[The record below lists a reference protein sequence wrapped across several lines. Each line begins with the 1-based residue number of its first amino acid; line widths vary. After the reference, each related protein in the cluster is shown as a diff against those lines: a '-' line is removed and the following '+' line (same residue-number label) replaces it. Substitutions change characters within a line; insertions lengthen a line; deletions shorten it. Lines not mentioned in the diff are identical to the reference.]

1 MDQYL
6 FEGLKVIDAATVIA
20 GPAAAMMMADFG
32 ADVIKV
38 EEPRRGDMLRWLPK
52 MPDTDP
58 GAENYMWQMDGRNK
72 RSIGLDLKDERGL
85 KVMHELIAQCD
96 VFITNMPYPSR
107 ENFKLT
113 YDDVKRS
120 NPNLIYASL
129 TAYGE
134 LGEERDRKG
143 FDQLAYWARSGLM
156 DLMREPGTRPSQG
169 LPGMGD
175 HPTAVSIYAG
185 IVTALL
191 KRERTGEG
199 SFVQTS
205 LLANGLWSNSAT
217 AQGVMAGADM
227 RRYRADAERPGF
239 SFRVYQAK
247 DGRWLQF
254 NMVRNEELMN
264 LVFTAMEATD
274 LLVDERF
281 KTPGAMYRH
290 RDEVGVRIQEIIAS
304 KSSDEWLAIFEE
316 FDVPI
321 NRIAIV
327 EETPTDE
334 QILLNRMVSTPVTT
348 DVGVPLVVNHP
359 VQVSG
364 VEHAPMKLAP
374 LLGEHSQEVLEE
386 LGYDSNSIDEL
397 LSDGVVVEA
406 ESSKSED

>member
-1 MDQYL
+1 MDEYL

-32 ADVIKV
+32 ADVIKI
-38 EEPRRGDMLRWLPK
+38 EEPRRGDMLRWLSN

-58 GAENYMWQMDGRNK
+58 GGEHYMWQMDGRNK
-72 RSIGLDLKDERGL
+72 RSIALDLKDPRGL
-85 KVMHELIAQCD
+85 KVMHELIAKCD

-107 ENFKLT
+107 ESFKLS
-113 YDDVKRS
+113 YDDVRPS
-120 NPNLIYASL
+120 NPKLIYASL

-134 LGEERDRKG
+134 LGAERDRKG

-156 DLMREPGTRPSQG
+156 DLMREPGTRPTQG

-217 AQGVMAGADM
+217 AQGVMAGGDMQQSRAAAD
-227 RRYRADAERPGF
+227 RPGF

-264 LVFTAMEATD
+264 LVFTAMDATD

-290 RDEVGVRIQEIIAS
+290 RDEVGERIQDIIAS
-304 KSSDEWLAIFEE
+304 KSSDEWLEIFAE

-321 NRIAIV
+321 NRIGIV
-327 EETPTDE
+327 EETPTDS
-334 QILLNRMVSTPVTT
+334 QILLNRMATKPT
-348 DVGVPLVVNHP
+348 DPNIGVPLVVNHP
-359 VQVSG
+359 VRLSG
-364 VEHAPMKLAP
+364 VDHVPMKLAP
-374 LLGEHSQEVLEE
+374 QLGEHTREVLDE
-386 LGYDSNSIDEL
+386 LGYEHAKIEEFL
-397 LSDGVVVEA
+397 TDGVVVEP
-406 ESSKSED
+406 ESSKSP